1 MIFFIHKVLLYC
13 QMNSKEFTYS
23 QLVGPV
29 PSTQKPEIETGSSV
43 AYPKDTYQEY
53 YGPRASIP
61 WGWIIFVLIIIGAV
75 VGGFLYIQRRLRK
88 KDRNIKAKDGV
99 LMEVRVPRNNEVEI
113 GVAEKMFANLYGIG
127 GKAEGI
133 GEKFS
138 VSNCVSFEMVG
149 LPGEIR
155 FFVHCPRKL
164 ADLVEKQILGS
175 YQDADVA
182 IVNEYNIF
190 APKSELAYAR
200 LGLDEEPYCPIR
212 MAENFTGDPM
222 ANVLS
227 TLSKMSENEGAVVQL
242 VVAPVDSN
250 WQKNGA
256 KFVQKV
262 ENNNSDP
269 EKKKISVSQ
278 EKLQA
283 ISKKISKPGLM
294 AEIRIITSAPDKG
307 IAKMHL
313 DNIIGAFDQYGNPGI
328 NKLKKRKIATSY
340 EKNFVYDVVY
350 RRAPEDEKT
359 ILNLEE
365 LAALYHFPNKDVS
378 TPNIHWLLSKE
389 LIASNEISSDINSK
403 DTIWIGNNYF
413 RGKKKPICFKRD
425 DRRRHAYILGQTGT
439 GKSWLMTRMILQ
451 DIYNGDGVCYVD
463 PHGEAAEMIL
473 ERIPPDRAEDVIYFD
488 AGDFE
493 RPFGVNIMEY
503 YNEQHKHQIVNSFI
517 ALLIRLFDPHNQG
530 YAGPAFQQAVR
541 NSMLT
546 AMSKKDS
553 TLIEVV
559 RILQDE
565 DWVMNYWLPMIQDEL
580 VRRYW
585 TDQVAKTDKKTKS
598 EALTYFISK
607 FDKFTTNLA
616 IRNII
621 GQSVSSFDF
630 REVMD
635 TGKILIINLSKGK
648 LGEENMSFLG
658 LLLVQKM
665 LAAALSRENV
675 SETERKDFFFYADEF
690 QNFATEEFNSI
701 LSEARKYRL
710 NLTVAHQY
718 IGQLPEDIKNA
729 VFGNVGSLIIARCS
743 PEDAEF
749 LETPFES
756 YISAMDMVN
765 QGIGHYYVKLL
776 NDGSYPSP
784 FSLDA
789 LYGPKYPDSGF
800 ELPENKEVARII
812 KEISRMK
819 YGRDLKVV
827 NDDIRVRSQ
836 LDREEERVEK
846 KPMGFPPMGF

>member
-1 MIFFIHKVLLYC
+1 MIFFSIRFYC
-13 QMNSKEFTYS
+13 PIMNSEGFTYS
-23 QLVGPV
+23 QLIGPV
-29 PSTQKPEIETGSSV
+29 PTEEPEIETGSNIVYSNDS
-43 AYPKDTYQEY
+43 YNEY
-53 YGPRASIP
+53 YGNNNISIP
-61 WGWIIFVLIIIGAV
+61 WGWIILFLFLIGLLIV
-75 VGGFLYIQRRLRK
+75 GFLYVQKKLRK
-88 KDRNIKAKDGV
+88 KDRNEKSSDGI
-99 LMEVRVPRNNEVEI
+99 LMEVRVPRNNELEI
-113 GVAEKMFANLYGIG
+113 GVAEQMFANLYGIG
-127 GKAEGI
+127 GKAEGLA
-133 GEKFS
+133 EKFS
-138 VSNCVSFEMVG
+138 VTNCVSFEMIG

-155 FFVHCPRKL
+155 FFVHCPKKL

-175 YQDADVA
+175 YQEADVA

-190 APKSELAYAR
+190 APNSEIAYAK
-200 LGLDEEPYCPIR
+200 LGLDDDTYCPIR
-212 MAENFTGDPM
+212 SAENFTGDPM

-227 TLSKMSENEGAVVQL
+227 TLSKMSEKEGAIVQL
-242 VVAPVDSN
+242 IVAPSDSN

-269 EKKKISVSQ
+269 EKKKIGVSQ

-283 ISKKISKPGLM
+283 ISKKVSKPGLM

-313 DNIIGAFDQYGNPGI
+313 DNIIGAFDQYSNPGI
-328 NKLKKRKIATSY
+328 NKLKKRKIPKNQ
-340 EKNFVYDVVY
+340 EKSFIYDVIY
-350 RRAPEDEKT
+350 RRTPEDEKT
-359 ILNLEE
+359 VFNLEE
-365 LAALYHFPNKDVS
+365 LAALYHFPNKNIS
-378 TPNIHWLLSKE
+378 TPNINWLLSKE
-389 LIASNEISSDINSK
+389 LVASNEISSDVNSK
-403 DTIWIGNNYF
+403 DSIWVGNNYF
-413 RGKKKPICFKRD
+413 RGKKKVICFDRD
-425 DRRRHAYILGQTGT
+425 DRRRHSYILGQTGT
-439 GKSWLMTRMILQ
+439 GKSWLMVRMILQ
-451 DIYNGDGVCYVD
+451 DIYNGDGVCFVD
-463 PHGEAAEMIL
+463 PHGQAAEMIL
-473 ERIPPDRAEDVIYFD
+473 ERIPADRAEDVIYFD

-493 RPFGVNIMEY
+493 RPFGINIMEY

-565 DWVMNYWLPMIQDEL
+565 DWVMNHWLPLIKDDL
-580 VRRYW
+580 VKRYW

-621 GQSVSSFDF
+621 GQSESSFDF
-630 REVMD
+630 RDVMD
-635 TGKILIINLSKGK
+635 KGKILIINLSKGK

-665 LAAALSRENV
+665 LAAALSRENIQ
-675 SETERKDFFFYADEF
+675 EEERRDFFFYADEF

-710 NLTVAHQY
+710 NLTLAHQY
-718 IGQLPEDIKNA
+718 IGQLPEDIRNA
-729 VFGNVGSLIIARCS
+729 VFGNVGSLFIARCS
-743 PEDAEF
+743 AEDAEF
-749 LETPFES
+749 LETQFES
-756 YISAMDMVN
+756 YISASDIVN

-776 NDGSYPSP
+776 TNGSYPSP
-784 FSLDA
+784 FSLSS

-800 ELPENKEVARII
+800 DLPVNKEIANII
-812 KEISRMK
+812 KEISRRK
-819 YGRDLKVV
+819 YGRDLNVV

-836 LDREEERVEK
+836 LDRVEE
-846 KPMGFPPMGF
+846 KPQIPNGGFPPMGF